1 VNLSHHLLNQLRR
14 ALAKLQFPDVPLIL
28 EQPPNPELGDRSC
41 TAALALARELKRS
54 PRQIALEILEALP
67 QDDPLIG
74 RVEIAGPGY
83 LNFFWSA
90 DAYLA
95 VLRSVLEEKSEF
107 GSSQV
112 GAGERWLFEFVSAN
126 PTGPMNI
133 VSARA
138 AAIGDSLVKLSRK
151 IGFAAQSE
159 YYVNDAGRQV
169 ELLGL
174 SVRARML
181 QAKGQSAEIPEGGYQ
196 GNYILELAEIAARE
210 FPGNPLEATGRDL
223 GLWTA
228 HRLAGLQKQA
238 LIGYGVH
245 FDRWFFESELHE
257 SDQPNEVLKR
267 LKEAGHIYV
276 KEGAQFFATS
286 EFGDDEDR
294 VVITSDGRP
303 TYFLPDMA
311 YHLDKAQRGF
321 TKVIDLW
328 GPDHHGHVQRMQ
340 AAMKA
345 LDQPEGFL
353 EVLIIQQVNL
363 LRGGQPVKMS
373 KRTGE
378 IITMEELLDEVG
390 PDAAKQI
397 FLSRRWSSHLDFD
410 IEVAKDRSEK
420 SPVFYVQYAHARISA
435 IFRKAGAWGPPAVG
449 DLETLGES
457 EERDLLRALSLFPE
471 IVEAAALQMS
481 PHKLNAYL
489 GELSTLFH
497 KFYHERRV
505 LSEDAA
511 VKCGRLALCRAVQI
525 VIKEGLRLLGM
536 DAPEQM

>member
-14 ALAKLQFPDVPLIL
+14 SLAKLQFPDVPLVL

-41 TAALALARELKRS
+41 TVALALARELKRP
-54 PRQIALEILEALP
+54 PRQIAQEILEALP

-74 RVEIAGPGY
+74 KVEIAGPGY
-83 LNFFWSA
+83 LNFFWSE
-90 DAYLA
+90 DAYIN
-95 VLRSVLEEKSEF
+95 VLHSVLEEDSEF
-107 GSSQV
+107 GSSEV

-138 AAIGDSLVKLSRK
+138 AAVGDSLVKLARK

-159 YYVNDAGRQV
+159 YYVNDAGHQV

-174 SVRARML
+174 SVQARIL
-181 QAKGQSAEIPEGGYQ
+181 QGLGQAADIPEGGYQ
-196 GNYILELAEIAARE
+196 GGYIQELAELAQRE
-210 FPGNPLEATGRDL
+210 YPGNPVEATGREL
-223 GLWTA
+223 GAWTA
-228 HRLAGLQKQA
+228 HRMAGLQKHA
-238 LIGYGVH
+238 LNGYGVQ

-257 SDQPNEVLKR
+257 TNQPHVVLER
-267 LKEAGHIYV
+267 LQQAGHIYE
-276 KEGAQFFATS
+276 KEGALFFRTS
-286 EFGDDEDR
+286 QFGDDEDR
-294 VVITSDGRP
+294 VVMTSEGRP

-311 YHLDKAQRGF
+311 YHLDKAERGF

-345 LDQPEGFL
+345 LDQPQGFL

-378 IITMEELLDEVG
+378 IVTMEELLEEVG
-390 PDAAKQI
+390 ADAAKQI

-410 IEVAKDRSEK
+410 IEAAKDRSEK
-420 SPVFYVQYAHARISA
+420 SPVFYVQYAHARINA
-435 IFRKAGAWGPPAVG
+435 IFRKAGDWLPPTTSDMA
-449 DLETLGES
+449 TLGEV
-457 EERDLLRALSLFPE
+457 EERDLLRVLSLFPE
-471 IVEAAALQMS
+471 IVEASALQMA

-489 GELSTLFH
+489 GELATYFH

-511 VKCGRLALCRAVQI
+511 VKRGRLALCRAVQI
-525 VIKEGLRLLGM
+525 VIREGLRLLGM
-536 DAPEQM
+536 NAPDIM